1 MMIKYLYHNYKGEEL
16 KMLLSK
22 ESIKKEL
29 LDKDGGIVINPFDL
43 NKLNPNSYNVTLDD
57 VLYVYEDHVLDMKK
71 NHKLKRLNIPKE
83 GLLLVPGVVY
93 IGKTVEYTETTKYI
107 PMLEGRSSIGRLG
120 ISIHTT
126 AGFGDIGFK
135 GYWTLEISVTQPVK
149 IYPGVE
155 IGQLYYQT
163 IDNTDGDKY
172 NGKYQNNKGAEGS
185 KIYTEMNC
193 NEESE

>member
-1 MMIKYLYHNYKGEEL
+1 
-16 KMLLSK
+16 MLLSK
-22 ESIKKEL
+22 ETIKKEL

-43 NKLNPNSYNVTLDD
+43 NKLNPNSYNVTLHD

-71 NHKLKRLNIPKE
+71 PPKLKRLNIPKE
-83 GLLLVPGVVY
+83 GLLLVPGVIY
-93 IGKTVEYTETTKYI
+93 IARTVEYTETTKYI

-149 IYPGVE
+149 IYPGIE

-163 IDNTDGDKY
+163 IDNADGDKY
-172 NGKYQNNKGAEGS
+172 NGKYQNNKDAEGS
-185 KIYTEMNC
+185 KIYIEIDSD
-193 NEESE
+193 EKSE

>member
-1 MMIKYLYHNYKGEEL
+1 
-16 KMLLSK
+16 MLLSK

-29 LDKDGGIVINPFDL
+29 LDKDGDIVINPFDL